1 MTVGPSEYVCM
12 HLLFMPLGLL
22 LRLGTQIEHMYHED
36 DDDDDVFIKLPDL
49 PSRGMLCG
57 YKTGHLLLWPA
68 LVFYLMWIWLCGEDN
83 LRLICPGLPQIK
95 ESAARFF
102 RFGCTYYTGFLPAID
117 RPVSPVFL

>member
-1 MTVGPSEYVCM
+1 MTVGPSECVCM

-22 LRLGTQIEHMYHED
+22 LRLGMQIEHMNH

-49 PSRGMLCG
+49 PNRGMLCG
-57 YKTGHLLLWPA
+57 YKTGNLLLLPA

-102 RFGCTYYTGFLPAID
+102 RFGCTYYTSFLP
-117 RPVSPVFL
+117 